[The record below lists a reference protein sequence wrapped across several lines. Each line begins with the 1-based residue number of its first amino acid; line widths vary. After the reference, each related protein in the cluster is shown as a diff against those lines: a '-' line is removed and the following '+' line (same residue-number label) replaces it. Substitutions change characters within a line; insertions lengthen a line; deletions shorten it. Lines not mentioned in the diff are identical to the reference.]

1 MKRTRHLVMSW
12 NLVATSYAA
21 FLPSILVAMAG
32 LGVSAS
38 CWAGGGVGEGGTVGT
53 IVPSRVA
60 YIDGKEVPTPNI
72 RMGDAETISRILDEG
87 VHRNQVMDHL
97 KHLSKEIG
105 PRLTGSSH
113 VLKANNWTKSMY
125 TLWGL
130 DNPRLETWGDIGVG
144 FDRGPSTG
152 KLLLRKEKK
161 AEDGTITTEFE
172 TLRDFQL
179 STLAWTVGTNGA
191 VRGKIIKEPRTDED
205 YAAVK
210 DHAKGSWVLLD
221 PPAAQGQRGVRSGVS
236 TFFERRKAARAKL
249 AEGGKV
255 EDLAI
260 TERLA
265 QDGVAGFITT
275 IRDNPRE
282 RIWTGAV
289 AGWRDLTV
297 ETLPP
302 DVHVVV
308 RGSDYD
314 AINSRLYDGD
324 TVEIEMN
331 LQHTFTPGPVP
342 VYNTI
347 AEIRGTELPDEVVI
361 VSAHM
366 DSWDGPGSEGCTD
379 NGTGTAVTL
388 EAARILKVVNAKP
401 KRTIRFVHWTG
412 EEQGLLGSHGYV
424 EKHKNDLSKISAV
437 FVDDGGT
444 NYQGGLACIPS
455 MVPML
460 AAATAPVN
468 GMFFDS
474 ADQKPL
480 IVNIRASEKMP
491 KGGSSDHASF
501 NAVGV
506 PGFFWDEV
514 GRADYGHG
522 WHTQFDRYELAIP
535 EYLMQSSTCVAV
547 TAYNLACAETLLP
560 REVKEV
566 EEKKTTN

>member
-1 MKRTRHLVMSW
+1 MKKTFRAL
-12 NLVATSYAA
+12 
-21 FLPSILVAMAG
+21 G
-32 LGVSAS
+32 LLN
-38 CWAGGGVGEGGTVGT
+38 GVGPIPSALAGVAALAAVADGRAWGGAWGGEGAENRSVRAS
-53 IVPSRVA
+53 VVA
-60 YIDGKEVPTPNI
+60 YVEGKEVPVPDI
-72 RMGDAETISRILDEG
+72 RMGDAGTVSRILDEG
-87 VHRNQVMDHL
+87 VNRNQVMDHL
-97 KHLSKEIG
+97 KHLTKSIG
-105 PRLTGSSH
+105 PRLTGSSN
-113 VLKANNWTKSMY
+113 VLAANNWTKSMY

-130 DNPRLETWGDIGVG
+130 ENPHIETWGDIGVG

-152 KLLLRKEKK
+152 KLVLRKERKS
-161 AEDGTITTEFE
+161 EDGNISTEFE
-172 TLRDFQL
+172 TLREFEL
-179 STLAWTVGTNGA
+179 STLAWTAGTNGA
-191 VRGKIIKEPRTDED
+191 VRGKILKEPRTDED

-210 DHAKGSWVLLD
+210 ESAKGCWVLLD
-221 PPAAQGQRGVRSGVS
+221 PPAAQGQRGVRSGIS
-236 TFFERRKAARAKL
+236 SFFERRKAGRAKL

-275 IRDNPRE
+275 IRDHPKE

-289 AGWRDLTV
+289 GGWRDLTA
-297 ETLPP
+297 ETVPP
-302 DVHVVV
+302 DVHVVI

-314 AINSRLYDGD
+314 AINSRLYDGES
-324 TVEIEMN
+324 VEIEMN

-366 DSWDGPGSEGCTD
+366 DSWNGPGSEGCTD

-388 EAARILKVVNAKP
+388 EAARILKIVNAKP
-401 KRTIRFVHWTG
+401 KRTIRFIHWTG

-424 EKHKNDLSKISAV
+424 EKHKDEMSKISAV

-444 NYQGGLACIPS
+444 NYEGGLACIPS

-468 GMFFDS
+468 GLFFDS
-474 ADQKPL
+474 VDKKPL
-480 IVNIRASEKMP
+480 TVNVHSSAKMP
-491 KGGSSDHASF
+491 RGGSSDHASF

-514 GRADYGHG
+514 GRADYGYG
-522 WHTQFDRYELAIP
+522 WHTQYDKYEIAIP

-547 TAYNLACAETLLP
+547 TAYNLACAETMLP
-560 REVKEV
+560 REIKEK
-566 EEKKTTN
+566 EEPKGTN